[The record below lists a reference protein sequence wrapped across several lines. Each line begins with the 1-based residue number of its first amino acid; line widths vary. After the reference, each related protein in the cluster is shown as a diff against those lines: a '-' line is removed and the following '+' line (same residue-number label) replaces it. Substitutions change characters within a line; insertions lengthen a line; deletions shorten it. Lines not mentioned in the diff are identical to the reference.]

1 MEKEKNYIIYS
12 YEIGNHVYVGL
23 TKDMKRRDKEHRGI
37 AYKKKDSLKNFI
49 VENHNEMPQP
59 KILESNLSET
69 EAISK
74 EDNWLRFYKDN
85 GYKII
90 NKGSTGLH
98 HGSPGNT
105 LFEKKEKPERNTKMS
120 EILAKIKD
128 STLTD
133 DEAISC
139 FWRFSTKTQMSKE
152 CGLLYSFCRER
163 GLLDRFPKKK
173 KPAKMKMVFDGAVEC
188 DETSL
193 LGIPKTTG
201 FFIDPGKGLVVRKYK
216 KHCKKVSFNTDDDG
230 YFKCTVMFGQ
240 QVKEAYYHN
249 ILASCLGIVDGFV
262 VSYKNEDHSDIAT
275 ENIQFEKITGN
286 TAYTFDPH
294 VVVTQEGTL
303 INRKRNTVIIPER
316 TEDGLYFNGIEVGS
330 IVYNYFKKHI
340 DLKYDEVVHLDG
352 DVFNNNIENLFFQGD
367 DIIKME
373 IDTDGKYVISV
384 LNGCGRIH
392 VGTFTNKR
400 FARDAHEVLVK
411 KLASNPYWPQWIDE
425 MKTNVISPLIE
436 KDREKTKYE
445 MRVESSGCYWFEP
458 RKCWKSKIYHAGKE
472 WSLGYFNSFES
483 GKLMY
488 ELASLYIK
496 YGKFERWIKDV
507 EYERRYVE

>member
-12 YEIGNHVYVGL
+12 YEIGSHVYVGL

-49 VENHNEMPQP
+49 VENHVEMPQP
-59 KILESNLSET
+59 KILESNLNET

-74 EDNWLRFYKDN
+74 EDNWLKFYKDN
-85 GYKII
+85 GYQII

-98 HGSPGNT
+98 HGSAGNT
-105 LFEKKEKPERNTKMS
+105 SFEKKEKPERKSKMS
-120 EILAKIKD
+120 DILEKIKN
-128 STLTD
+128 SSLTD
-133 DEAISC
+133 DEAASC

-152 CGLLYSFCRER
+152 CGLLYNFCRER
-163 GLLDRFPKKK
+163 GLLDRFPKKE
-173 KPAKMKMVFDGAVEC
+173 KPTNVKMVFDGAVEC
-188 DETSL
+188 DESGL
-193 LGIPKTTG
+193 LEIPKTAG

-216 KHCKKVSFNTDDDG
+216 KHYKKVSLKPDDDG
-230 YFKCTVMFGQ
+230 YFMCTVMLGQ
-240 QVKEAYYHN
+240 QVKEVYYHN
-249 ILASCLGIVDGFV
+249 VLASCMGIDGKFV
-262 VSYKNEDHSDIAT
+262 VSYKNGDCGDIT
-275 ENIQFEKITGN
+275 MGNIQFEKITSD

-303 INRKRNTVIIPER
+303 INRKRNTIINPEKN
-316 TEDGLYFNGIEVGS
+316 ENGLYFNDIEIGS

-340 DLKYDEVVHLDG
+340 DLKYDKVVHIDG
-352 DVFNNNIENLFFQGD
+352 DVFNNNIENLFYGVD

-373 IDTDGKYVISV
+373 INADGKYTISV
-384 LNGCGRIH
+384 LNGGGQIH
-392 VGTFTNKR
+392 VGTFSNKR
-400 FARDAHEVLVK
+400 FARDAHEVLVN
-411 KLASNPYWPQWIDE
+411 KLSGNPYWPQWIDDV
-425 MKTNVISPLIE
+425 KSNDISKLIE

-458 RKCWKSKIYHAGKE
+458 RRCWKSKIYHNGKE
-472 WSLGYFNSFES
+472 WSLGYFNDFES

-496 YGKFERWIKDV
+496 YGKFEKWIKNI